1 MNSSTAPI
9 VSLDST
15 ISHFQASDSLSRTMV
30 LPLCSENE
38 WTPVWEAA
46 KPWHPPVTPLLVIAP
61 HPDDETLA
69 VGGFISMQVSRG
81 VLVQVVAV
89 TDGENAYADG
99 SNLATVRRTE
109 QTAAVKQ
116 LGLKSTD
123 IIHLGLT
130 DSGLASE
137 ESTLVERLL
146 PLVSKETQIFAPWT
160 GDFHPDHE
168 ACGRAAKAVAQHTG
182 ATLTFY
188 FFWTWH
194 RGTPQL
200 LQGLPLRSVPLSAD
214 HQHARR
220 MALSHYLSQLNHSSG
235 EPILPDG
242 LLWPARRS
250 SEVFLPA

>member
-1 MNSSTAPI
+1 MI
-9 VSLDST
+9 V
-15 ISHFQASDSLSRTMV
+15 
-30 LPLCSENE
+30 PLCSEDE
-38 WTPVWEAA
+38 WTPVWNAA
-46 KPWHPPVTPLLVIAP
+46 KSWQPSRKPVLVIAP

-81 VLVQVVAV
+81 IPVQVIAV
-89 TDGENAYADG
+89 TDRENAYGDG
-99 SNLATVRRTE
+99 SDLAPIRRAE
-109 QTAAVKQ
+109 QTTALEQ

-123 IIHLGLT
+123 IMRLGLT
-130 DSGLASE
+130 DSGVLSE

-146 PLVSKETQIFAPWT
+146 PFVSKETQIFAPWT

-168 ACGRAAKAVAQHTG
+168 ACGRAAKAVAQRTG

-200 LQGLPLRSVPLSAD
+200 LQDLPLRSAVLSTD
-214 HQHARR
+214 HQHAKRA
-220 MALSHYLSQLNHSSG
+220 ALSRYRSQLDHSSG